1 MQSLALAAASL
12 LSPFF
17 LEVTPEVRSSYVSL
31 GKLVEDRPMQ
41 ITNVRAGYDAG
52 DFGRFGIRNWDVSSL
67 TDRRHDAHR
76 HALYHF
82 EFGPTWEYDLKL
94 AEGWTLKSDVMR
106 SWTLYRGFGNEA
118 SNRTYSWWQI
128 DQALANPYIVPFY
141 RIRKCFHGNNYV
153 YFKAGV
159 RRRFGIWESLYLT
172 PSVYAEGGSSRNY
185 RRVIGVRTDGE
196 RWSDGVS
203 SVTFRLELGWTVC
216 ENFSAFAFVE
226 QYEVV
231 GQATRH
237 AISASSYRCAH
248 NDWTLGGFG
257 CRLRF

>member
-1 MQSLALAAASL
+1 M
-12 LSPFF
+12 
-17 LEVTPEVRSSYVSL
+17 
-31 GKLVEDRPMQ
+31 
-41 ITNVRAGYDAG
+41 
-52 DFGRFGIRNWDVSSL
+52 
-67 TDRRHDAHR
+67 
-76 HALYHF
+76 
-82 EFGPTWEYDLKL
+82 
-94 AEGWTLKSDVMR
+94 
-106 SWTLYRGFGNEA
+106 
-118 SNRTYSWWQI
+118 
-128 DQALANPYIVPFY
+128 PFY
-141 RIRKCFHGNNYV
+141 RIRKCFRGNDYV

-185 RRVIGVRTDGE
+185 RRVIGVRTDGK

-203 SVTFRLELGWTVC
+203 SVSFRLELGWKFS

-231 GQATRH
+231 GQAARH

-248 NDWTLGGFG
+248 NDWTLGGIG

>member
-1 MQSLALAAASL
+1 
-12 LSPFF
+12 
-17 LEVTPEVRSSYVSL
+17 VT
-31 GKLVEDRPMQ
+31 
-41 ITNVRAGYDAG
+41 
-52 DFGRFGIRNWDVSSL
+52 
-67 TDRRHDAHR
+67 
-76 HALYHF
+76 
-82 EFGPTWEYDLKL
+82 
-94 AEGWTLKSDVMR
+94 R

-141 RIRKCFHGNNYV
+141 RIRKCFRGNDYV

-185 RRVIGVRTDGE
+185 RRVIGPRTDGE

-203 SVTFRLELGWTVC
+203 SVTFRFELGWTFC
-216 ENFSAFAFVE
+216 KNFSAFAFVE

-231 GQATRH
+231 GQAARH

-248 NDWTLGGFG
+248 NDWTLGGIG